1 VEIDVQTVI
10 NTLLTLVGALG
21 GWILRSM
28 SSSITNLQQRD
39 IQLAEKVQ
47 EIEVLVAGDY
57 VKKNDFDRMARDIFT
72 LLHRI
77 EDKLDKKADKQ

>member
-1 VEIDVQTVI
+1 MEIDTQTVI

-21 GWILRSM
+21 GWILKTM
-28 SSSITNLQQRD
+28 SQSITALQKRD
-39 IQLAEKVQ
+39 IELADKVQ

-57 VKKNDFDRMARDIFT
+57 VKKDDFDRMARDIFT

-77 EDKLDKKADKQ
+77 EDKLDRKADKP